1 MNIAGI
7 VKTSFIDYPGK
18 ASTVVFLGG
27 CNFQCGYCHNRD
39 IVLAKKDSTCM
50 EEDDFFAFLKKR
62 SRFLDS
68 VCISGGEPTLHE
80 DLGPFAKRIKDLGY
94 GIKLDTNG
102 SKPSIIKEMIDGG
115 LVDYVAMDIKGPWG
129 KYRSISGEAVNIE
142 DVKHSMAL
150 LADAVG
156 TGRVLGEYRTTVCK
170 EQLGWDD
177 LKEIRGF
184 LPEGIPWYLQKFRDS
199 GKLLDETGRYTA
211 YSDEE
216 MKEMGKKLCA
226 SVK

>member
-39 IVLAKKDSTCM
+39 IVTAKEDATSLG
-50 EEDDFFAFLKKR
+50 EEDFFAFLKKR

-68 VCISGGEPTLHE
+68 VCISGGEPTLHD
-80 DLGPFAKRIKDLGY
+80 DLSLFARKIKELGY

-102 SKPSIIKEMIDGG
+102 SKPKVLKEMIDGG

-129 KYRSISGEAVNIE
+129 KYRSIAGETVNID
-142 DVKHSMAL
+142 DVKQSMSL
-150 LADAVG
+150 LAAAFES
-156 TGRVLGEYRTTVCK
+156 GRILGEYRTTICK
-170 EQLGWDD
+170 EQLGWED
-177 LKEIRGF
+177 LMEIRGF
-184 LPEGIPWYLQKFRDS
+184 LPRGIPWYLQKFRDS
-199 GKLLDETGRYTA
+199 GKLLDEAGRYTA

-216 MKEMGKKLCA
+216 MKEMGNKVCA
-226 SVK
+226 SVR